1 MASSAAVA
9 PHTCLFDYHCLLV
22 SMEEECQDKGDEKKY
37 DIHDTKHP
45 GSFEHGAT
53 LVDVGIAIAAAN
65 VSKDPKVDV
74 DGA

>member
-1 MASSAAVA
+1 
-9 PHTCLFDYHCLLV
+9 
-22 SMEEECQDKGDEKKY
+22 MEEECQDKGDEEKY